1 MIDPKELY
9 EPEILFVVRESQVQ
23 ISGLKISIVYVIG
36 YFLPFFQLEL
46 RQKQFHLLI
55 NTIHE
60 LQRMLEGETSLRNSS
75 HSNIS
80 LYILYTVF
88 HTFPKVLTRRISYPI
103 KVFFFSDHFHYSH
116 DFNVWF
122 RGGYGEERLDIS
134 NYQGSKV

>member
-1 MIDPKELY
+1 MIVPKELY

-60 LQRMLEGETSLRNSS
+60 LQRMLEGETSLRNSW